1 MRLEEK
7 LFATIPDGD
16 IVEVCIGLHWTAVVT
31 NVGGRKSCGLASTL
45 SKPHE
50 HGAGANVPQAG
61 TLELLSGRDLAR
73 LMLEDETPTLSSVG
87 VAATNA
93 LLPRPSDA
101 EHFEMNAEHV
111 IAQHGAGK
119 RVAIV
124 GHFPFISRLQSKV
137 GELFVLEMNPRGDDL
152 PADSAPDVIPTCD
165 VVALTG
171 MAVVNHTL
179 ESLLKF
185 CVPSSMVLVLG
196 PSTPLSPVL
205 FDYGVQ
211 YLSGSLVMDIESV
224 MRAVRQGANFRQVHR
239 AGVRLVTMGAPG
251 SMVVT

>member
-7 LFATIPDGD
+7 LFATVPDGN
-16 IVEVCIGLHWTAVVT
+16 IVEVFIGLHWTAVVAD
-31 NVGGRKSCGLASTL
+31 VGGRRSCGLASTL
-45 SKPHE
+45 SRPHE
-50 HGAGANVPQAG
+50 HGGGADVPQAG
-61 TLELLSGRDLAR
+61 ALETLSGRDLAR

-93 LLPRPSDA
+93 LLPGPSVE
-101 EHFEMNAEHV
+101 EHVEMNAEHV

-119 RVAIV
+119 RVAVV
-124 GHFPFISRLQSKV
+124 GHFPFIPRLQYKV
-137 GELFVLEMNPRGDDL
+137 GELFVLELNPRGDDL
-152 PADSAPDVIPTCD
+152 HADSAPDIIPTCD

-171 MAVVNHTL
+171 MALVNHTL
-179 ESLLKF
+179 EGLLKL
-185 CVPSSMVLVLG
+185 CAPSSMVLVLG

-211 YLSGSLVMDIESV
+211 YLSGSLVADIESV
-224 MRAVRQGANFRQVHR
+224 LRAVRQGANFRQVHR

-251 SMVVT
+251 SVIAS